1 MPNLAK
7 LQIAF
12 KNIYVRIGTGVLVAA
27 LVWLFMF
34 RGDVAQDTTPLIH
47 SQNIAEITSLAAR
60 KDQLDYLLVARPL
73 SESPRY
79 VFKFKNESALHV
91 VKVPSTSHFALEREV
106 LLKNAIPYSIAKEDF
121 LASHK
126 AVLLDEGE
134 NGTAAEVTGFLKR
147 HMLDILLIGLII
159 YALKFGIPGM
169 GMNASVISPDK
180 LKGSMDDLIGM
191 EDIKQEVL
199 HLEDMIRNRAEYK
212 SHNIDKP
219 FNVMLTG
226 PAGTGKTK
234 LVGYLAKKLGV
245 PLIQASGSALESG
258 FVGGGSKALN
268 ALYRKACAHGNC
280 MIFLDE
286 AQTLFMPRGRGE
298 KKWED
303 DTATTLLGL
312 LDGVKSDKGAG
323 VIWVV
328 AVNFENTS
336 SEMDEAMLRRF
347 SVKINFR
354 LPNKNERSELLKNF
368 LSRKK
373 DGLVDWNDLDHGFQ
387 QGRAEVGR
395 HFGDLAQVEVVPVD
409 QAVLFAGQEI
419 FQQLAALILIGQ
431 AEIDLDG
438 EAAQH
443 GFVHFRRGIVEVGGD
458 HPDDA
463 GALVALDAIE
473 QAQQGVGGVVFP
485 FLFTAAAGHEQGLG
499 FVQENHAIAVG
510 AGLAIQGVQGF
521 RAAAHETRFQRRAGG
536 LDQGHAQLLG
546 QIPHQLGFTCAGRA
560 RQHDVEGLVDIVR
573 FVLGAVADHVFQVQ
587 HFLLDV
593 FHADQVVHAAL
604 ELVGRDDGGVHAHAG
619 NAEFQGVDDQ
629 ADQQDVE
636 HVALQEARHFGRG
649 AVFAFIEQH
658 GFVGGEEIFLGDGIG
673 DGVLQQHFALQ
684 RKVGGA
690 GHLDDVQRRFV
701 LELEDVAGRFRQG
714 PRHQ

>member
-34 RGDVAQDTTPLIH
+34 RGDVAQDTSPLIH
-47 SQNIAEITSLAAR
+47 SQNIAEITSLAAK

-147 HMLDILLIGLII
+147 HALDILLIGLII

-303 DTATTLLGL
+303 DTANTLLGL

-328 AVNFENTS
+328 ASNFDDAS

-373 DGLVDWNDLDHGFQ
+373 DGLVDWNDLDLGQVAEMTANLSPALLETVVERASMISIQEKTIINTDLMFRAFERATIGLTDRATTAEKHKQRERVALHELGHFFMQ
-387 QGRAEVGR
+387 IDPYLRQGMSLEQVKEKSHLLKISTESVSKIGALGYVLQSGDDVSLRTLEELEQDVIQLYGGVAAEELFYGARGISVGSQNDIEKATKMLNLMVNR
-395 HFGDLAQVEVVPVD
+395 LSMYSRSKIDYTQLGQEHTGEHSIRQVEEKSD
-409 QAVLFAGQEI
+409 ELYSYTLGAI
-419 FQQLAALILIGQ
+419 R
-431 AEIDLDG
+431 DYK
-438 EAAQH
+438 
-443 GFVHFRRGIVEVGGD
+443 EV
-458 HPDDA
+458 
-463 GALVALDAIE
+463 IE
-473 QAQQGVGGVVFP
+473 SIKDT
-485 FLFTAAAGHEQGLG
+485 L
-499 FVQENHAIAVG
+499 
-510 AGLAIQGVQGF
+510 
-521 RAAAHETRFQRRAGG
+521 
-536 LDQGHAQLLG
+536 LDQY
-546 QIPHQLGFTCAGRA
+546 
-560 RQHDVEGLVDIVR
+560 
-573 FVLGAVADHVFQVQ
+573 VLSKD
-587 HFLLDV
+587 
-593 FHADQVVHAAL
+593 
-604 ELVGRDDGGVHAHAG
+604 
-619 NAEFQGVDDQ
+619 
-629 ADQQDVE
+629 
-636 HVALQEARHFGRG
+636 
-649 AVFAFIEQH
+649 AVFALL
-658 GFVGGEEIFLGDGIG
+658 EERSALLMAPFEREDRGLSGDWRRRCLSPFLYSKSAKSAAFRWQTPKSKRG
-673 DGVLQQHFALQ
+673 QAPC
-684 RKVGGA
+684 GA
-690 GHLDDVQRRFV
+690 S
-701 LELEDVAGRFRQG
+701 
-714 PRHQ
+714 PRHIIAAPPTQGAAQ

>member
-12 KNIYVRIGTGVLVAA
+12 KNMYVRISAGLLAA
-27 LVWLFMF
+27 SLVWLFMV
-34 RGDVAQDTTPLIH
+34 RGDVVQDPTPLIH
-47 SQNIAEITSLAAR
+47 SQNIAEITSLAVR
-60 KDQLDYLLVARPL
+60 KDQLDYLLVAKPL

-79 VFKFKNESALHV
+79 VFKFKNEAALHV
-91 VKVPSTSHFALEREV
+91 VKVPSTSHLSLEREV

-134 NGTAAEVTGFLKR
+134 SSAAAEASAFLKR
-147 HMLDILLIGLII
+147 HALDILLIGLII

-169 GMNASVISPDK
+169 GMNASVIAPDK

-234 LVGYLAKKLGV
+234 LVGYLAKKLNV

-303 DTATTLLGL
+303 DTANTLLGL

-328 AVNFENTS
+328 ASNFDDAS

-354 LPNKNERSELLKNF
+354 LPNKNERGELLKSF

-373 DGLVDWNDLDHGFQ
+373 EGLVDWNDLDLGQVAEMTANLSPALLETVVERASMISIQEKTIINTDLMFRAFERATIGLTDRATTAEKHKQRERIALHELGHFFMQ
-387 QGRAEVGR
+387 IDPYLRQGMSLQEVKEKSHLLKISTESVSKIGALGYVLQSGDDVSLRTLEELEQDVIQLYGGVAAE
-395 HFGDLAQVEVVPVD
+395 E
-409 QAVLFAGQEI
+409 LFYGA
-419 FQQLAALILIGQ
+419 
-431 AEIDLDG
+431 
-438 EAAQH
+438 
-443 GFVHFRRGIVEVGGD
+443 RGISVGSQHD
-458 HPDDA
+458 
-463 GALVALDAIE
+463 IE
-473 QAQQGVGGVVFP
+473 QATKMLNLMVNRLSMYSRSKIDYTQ
-485 FLFTAAAGHEQGLG
+485 LG
-499 FVQENHAIAVG
+499 QEHTGEHSIRQVEEKSDELYSYTLGAIRDYKAVIESIKDT
-510 AGLAIQGVQGF
+510 L
-521 RAAAHETRFQRRAGG
+521 
-536 LDQGHAQLLG
+536 LDQY
-546 QIPHQLGFTCAGRA
+546 
-560 RQHDVEGLVDIVR
+560 
-573 FVLGAVADHVFQVQ
+573 VLSKD
-587 HFLLDV
+587 
-593 FHADQVVHAAL
+593 
-604 ELVGRDDGGVHAHAG
+604 
-619 NAEFQGVDDQ
+619 
-629 ADQQDVE
+629 
-636 HVALQEARHFGRG
+636 
-649 AVFAFIEQH
+649 AVFALL
-658 GFVGGEEIFLGDGIG
+658 EERRELLMAQLAGSRGA
-673 DGVLQQHFALQ
+673 AL
-684 RKVGGA
+684 KLCEGA
-690 GHLDDVQRRFV
+690 AV
-701 LELEDVAGRFRQG
+701 
-714 PRHQ
+714 